1 MYYTSLRYFL
11 IAAEELNITRAAER
25 LHLTQQALS
34 THITKLEAEYRTTFF
49 ERKKSGLAL
58 TAEGRRFYE
67 FAASARKLEERMK
80 STGHVGSDGE
90 LAEHLGDIIQE
101 GDADDWEYEVFNIEK
116 V

>member
-1 MYYTSLRYFL
+1 MKVKIAVAYRYFV
-11 IAAEELNITRAAER
+11 
-25 LHLTQQALS
+25 
-34 THITKLEAEYRTTFF
+34 
-49 ERKKSGLAL
+49 KKEVDLPDDIV
-58 TAEGRRFYE
+58 
-67 FAASARKLEERMK
+67 RKLEERMK

>member
-1 MYYTSLRYFL
+1 MKVKIAVACRYFV
-11 IAAEELNITRAAER
+11 
-25 LHLTQQALS
+25 
-34 THITKLEAEYRTTFF
+34 
-49 ERKKSGLAL
+49 KKEVDLPDDIV
-58 TAEGRRFYE
+58 
-67 FAASARKLEERMK
+67 RKLEERMK